1 MQTAQ
6 QQKTDW
12 HDICAV
18 NDIPQNA
25 GVAAIINEQ
34 QIALFSIG
42 KEPQV
47 FAIGNYDP
55 FSDANVLS
63 RGIIGSIGDALVVAS
78 PIYKQHFDIATG
90 QCIEDDSVSVTSF
103 ATRIDNDRVFVSVKN

>member
-6 QQKTDW
+6 QQNLTW
-12 HDICAV
+12 HDICAI
-18 NDIPQNA
+18 NEIPTNA
-25 GVAAIINEQ
+25 GVAALVNDQ

-55 FSDANVLS
+55 FSDANVLA
-63 RGIIGSIGDALVVAS
+63 RGITGSMGDTLVVAS
-78 PIYKQHFDIATG
+78 PIYKQHFDLATG
-90 QCIEDDSVSVTSF
+90 QCVEDEAVSVASY
-103 ATRIDNDRVFVSVKN
+103 AVRIDNQRVFIGLSN